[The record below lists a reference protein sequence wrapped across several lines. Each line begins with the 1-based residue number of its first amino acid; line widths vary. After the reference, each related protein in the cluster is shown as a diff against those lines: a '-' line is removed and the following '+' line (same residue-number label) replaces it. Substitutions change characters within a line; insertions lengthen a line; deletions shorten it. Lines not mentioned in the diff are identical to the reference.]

1 MSGGEA
7 AARAKSG
14 NVVVGTGGAGFGGDE
29 ERTEG
34 EVETDG
40 TETVIDD

>member
-1 MSGGEA
+1 MSDGKAEV
-7 AARAKSG
+7 RTKSK
-14 NVVVGTGGAGFGGDE
+14 NVVVGKGGAGFGGDE